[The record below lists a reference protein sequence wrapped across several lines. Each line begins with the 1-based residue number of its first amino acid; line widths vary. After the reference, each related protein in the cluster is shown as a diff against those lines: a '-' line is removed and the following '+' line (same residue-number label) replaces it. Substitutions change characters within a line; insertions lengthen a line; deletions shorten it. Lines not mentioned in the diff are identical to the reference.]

1 MSNSQNPYRLEGKVA
16 LVTGAARG
24 IGLAAA
30 ERMIEA
36 GARVM
41 LTDIDAETGQ
51 SQAQRLG
58 ERAAFHVHD
67 VSVAAQWDSVLDA
80 VERRWGGLDV
90 TVNNAGIAQMGTIE
104 SCTPEQWQKTID
116 INLSA
121 VMTGTQKSIIRM
133 KLRGGGSIV
142 NMASIEG
149 LIGEQIAMA
158 YNASK
163 AGVRLFSKSAA
174 IHCARSGYNI
184 RVNCVCPG
192 FIETAMVVGAVGS
205 LGEEMAQQFQQAL
218 MARVPMGRLG
228 QPREIANAVL
238 FLASD
243 EASFVTGADL
253 VVDGGHTAC

>member
-1 MSNSQNPYRLEGKVA
+1 MARMDDKIV

-24 IGLAAA
+24 IGLAVA

-41 LTDIDAETGQ
+41 LSDIDAETGE
-51 SQAQRLG
+51 SQARRLG
-58 ERAAFHVHD
+58 ERAAFEVHD
-67 VSVAAQWDSVLDA
+67 VTVASQWDAVLDTIDK
-80 VERRWGGLDV
+80 RWGGLDV

-121 VMTGTQKSIIRM
+121 VVTGTQKSIARM
-133 KLRGGGSIV
+133 KTRGGGSIV
-142 NMASIEG
+142 NIASIEG

-158 YNASK
+158 YNAAK
-163 AGVRLFSKSAA
+163 GGVRLFSKSAA

-184 RVNCVCPG
+184 RINCVCPG
-192 FIETAMVVGAVGS
+192 FIDTAMVSGAVGA

-243 EASFVTGADL
+243 DASFVTGADL

>member
-1 MSNSQNPYRLEGKVA
+1 MARMDGKNV

-24 IGLAAA
+24 IGLAVA

-41 LTDIDAETGQ
+41 LSDIDAEAGE
-51 SQAQRLG
+51 SQARRLG
-58 ERAAFHVHD
+58 ERAAFLVHD
-67 VSVAAQWDSVLDA
+67 VTEACRWDAVLDDI
-80 VERRWGGLDV
+80 EKRWGGLDV

-121 VMTGTQKSIIRM
+121 VMTGTQKSIARM
-133 KLRGGGSIV
+133 KTRGGGSIV
-142 NMASIEG
+142 NIASIEG

-158 YNASK
+158 YNAAK
-163 AGVRLFSKSAA
+163 GGVRLFSKSAA

-184 RVNCVCPG
+184 RINCVCPG
-192 FIETAMVVGAVGS
+192 FIETAMVTDAVGS
-205 LGEEMAQQFQQAL
+205 LGAEMAQQFQQAL
-218 MARVPMGRLG
+218 LARVPMGRLG
-228 QPREIANAVL
+228 HPREIANAVL

-243 EASFVTGADL
+243 DASFVTGSDL

>member
-1 MSNSQNPYRLEGKVA
+1 MARMDGKVV

-24 IGLAAA
+24 IGLAVA

-41 LTDIDAETGQ
+41 LSDIDAEAGE
-51 SQAQRLG
+51 SQARCLG
-58 ERAAFHVHD
+58 ERAAFQIHD
-67 VSVAAQWDSVLDA
+67 VTVASRWDAVLDDI
-80 VERRWGGLDV
+80 EKRWGGLDV

-121 VMTGTQKSIIRM
+121 VMTGTQKSIAKM
-133 KLRGGGSIV
+133 KARGGGSIV
-142 NMASIEG
+142 NIASIEG

-158 YNASK
+158 YNAAK
-163 AGVRLFSKSAA
+163 GGVRLFSKSAA

-184 RVNCVCPG
+184 RINCVCPG
-192 FIETAMVVGAVGS
+192 FIETAMVAGAVGA

-218 MARVPMGRLG
+218 LARVPMGRLG
-228 QPREIANAVL
+228 QPSEIANAVF